1 VSADGEASGEVTAAL
16 AAWSAGDRAALGR
29 VLPQIYDELR
39 ALAAQHL
46 RKERAG
52 HTLQATALV
61 NEAFLRLS
69 GRERVHVEARVQFFA
84 VAAQAMRRVLVDHA
98 RKRQAGKR
106 GGREAP
112 VPLTEVA
119 AAELAATGIAASAAV
134 DVLDVD
140 AALTRLAALDERQ
153 ARVVELRFFAG
164 MEVEEIAAALDVSAS
179 TVRREWRMARAWL
192 RMQLAGGGKMGAHG

>member
-1 VSADGEASGEVTAAL
+1 MSAQGEVTAAL
-16 AAWSAGDRAALGR
+16 LAWSGGDREALGR

-46 RKERAG
+46 RKERPG

-98 RKRQAGKR
+98 RRRRAEKR
-106 GGREAP
+106 GGPETP

-119 AAELAATGIAASAAV
+119 EAELAASPQA

-140 AALTRLAALDERQ
+140 EALTRLAALDERQ
-153 ARVVELRFFAG
+153 ARIVELKFFAG
-164 MEVEEIAAALDVSAS
+164 MEVEEIAAALDVSPS
-179 TVRREWRMARAWL
+179 TVQREWRMARAWL
-192 RMQLAGGGKMGAHG
+192 RDQLAGGRAATTAE

>member
-1 VSADGEASGEVTAAL
+1 MSAQGEVTAAL
-16 AAWSAGDRAALGR
+16 LAWSGGDREALGR

-98 RKRQAGKR
+98 RRRRAEKR
-106 GGREAP
+106 GGPETP

-119 AAELAATGIAASAAV
+119 EAALTASPLV

-140 AALTRLAALDERQ
+140 EALTRLAALDERQ

-179 TVRREWRMARAWL
+179 TVQREWRMARAWL
-192 RMQLAGGGKMGAHG
+192 RHQLAGGSAATKPG

>member
-1 VSADGEASGEVTAAL
+1 MASAESEVTAAL
-16 AAWSAGDRAALGR
+16 AAWSGGDREALAR

-39 ALAAQHL
+39 VLAAQHL

-61 NEAFLRLS
+61 NEAFLRLA

-98 RKRQAGKR
+98 RRRQAEKR
-106 GGREAP
+106 GGAESP
-112 VPLTEVA
+112 VPLTDVA
-119 AAELAATGIAASAAV
+119 ESELATSQRV
-134 DVLDVD
+134 DLLDVD
-140 AALTRLAALDERQ
+140 DALVRLAALDPRQ
-153 ARVVELRFFAG
+153 AQVVELRFFAG
-164 MEVEEIAAALDVSAS
+164 LEIEEIAAALAISES

-192 RMQLAGGGKMGAHG
+192 RHQLAGDAPATTAS

>member
-1 VSADGEASGEVTAAL
+1 MSAQGEVTAAL
-16 AAWSAGDRAALGR
+16 LQWSGGDRDALGR

-39 ALAAQHL
+39 VIAAQHL
-46 RKERAG
+46 RKERQG

-98 RKRQAGKR
+98 RRRRAEKR
-106 GGREAP
+106 GGDEAP
-112 VPLTEVA
+112 VPLTEIA
-119 AAELAATGIAASAAV
+119 DAELTASPLV

-140 AALTRLAALDERQ
+140 EALTRLAALDERQ
-153 ARVVELRFFAG
+153 ARVVELKFFAG
-164 MEVEEIAAALDVSAS
+164 MEAEEIAAALDVSPS
-179 TVRREWRMARAWL
+179 TVQREWRMARAWL
-192 RMQLAGGGKMGAHG
+192 RHQLARAPA

>member
-1 VSADGEASGEVTAAL
+1 MPGPASEVTVAL
-16 AAWSAGDRAALGR
+16 AAWSAGDREALAR

-52 HTLQATALV
+52 HTLQPTALV

-69 GRERVHVEARVQFFA
+69 GRDRVHVQARVQFLA

-98 RKRQAGKR
+98 RRRHAGKR
-106 GGREAP
+106 GGHDER

-119 AAELAATGIAASAAV
+119 GGELAAAPQ
-134 DVLDVD
+134 LDVVD
-140 AALTRLAALDERQ
+140 LDEALVRLAALDPRQ
-153 ARVVELRFFAG
+153 AQVVELKFFAG

-192 RMQLAGGGKMGAHG
+192 RRELERGAPPTES

>member
-1 VSADGEASGEVTAAL
+1 VASAQSEVTAAL
-16 AAWSAGDRAALGR
+16 AAWSAGDRGALSR

-46 RKERAG
+46 RKERPG

-61 NEAFLRLS
+61 HEAFLRLS

-98 RKRQAGKR
+98 RRRQAEKR
-106 GGREAP
+106 GGAEAP
-112 VPLTEVA
+112 VPITEVA
-119 AAELAATGIAASAAV
+119 EAELAAAPQV
-134 DVLDVD
+134 DLLDVD
-140 AALTRLAALDERQ
+140 DALVRLAALDPRQ
-153 ARVVELRFFAG
+153 AEVVELRFFAG
-164 MEVEEIAAALDVSAS
+164 MEMAEIAAALEISES

-192 RMQLAGGGKMGAHG
+192 RHQLSGSAPPTTQPG

>member
-1 VSADGEASGEVTAAL
+1 MSAQGEVTAAL
-16 AAWSAGDRAALGR
+16 LAWSGGDREALGR

-46 RKERAG
+46 RKERPG

-98 RKRQAGKR
+98 RRRRADKR
-106 GGREAP
+106 GGPETP

-119 AAELAATGIAASAAV
+119 EAALTASPLV

-140 AALTRLAALDERQ
+140 EALTRLAALDERQ
-153 ARVVELRFFAG
+153 ARVVELKFFAG

-179 TVRREWRMARAWL
+179 TVQREWRMARAWL
-192 RMQLAGGGKMGAHG
+192 RHQLARGAAATNPG

>member
-1 VSADGEASGEVTAAL
+1 MSAQGEVTAAL
-16 AAWSAGDRAALGR
+16 LAWSGGDRDALGR

-46 RKERAG
+46 RKERPG

-98 RKRQAGKR
+98 RRRRADKR
-106 GGREAP
+106 GGPETP

-119 AAELAATGIAASAAV
+119 EAALTVSPLV

-140 AALTRLAALDERQ
+140 EALTRLAALDERQ
-153 ARVVELRFFAG
+153 ARVVELKFFAG

-179 TVRREWRMARAWL
+179 TVQREWRMARAWL
-192 RMQLAGGGKMGAHG
+192 RHQLAGGAVATNPG

>member
-1 VSADGEASGEVTAAL
+1 MSAQSEVTAAL
-16 AAWSAGDRAALGR
+16 AEWSGGDRDALGR

-46 RKERAG
+46 RKERPG

-98 RKRQAGKR
+98 RRRRAEKR
-106 GGREAP
+106 GGHDSP

-119 AAELAATGIAASAAV
+119 EAELTASPLV

-140 AALTRLAALDERQ
+140 EALTRLAALDERQ
-153 ARVVELRFFAG
+153 ARIVELKFFAG

-179 TVRREWRMARAWL
+179 TVQREWRMARAWL
-192 RMQLAGGGKMGAHG
+192 RHQLAAGGA

>member
-1 VSADGEASGEVTAAL
+1 MSAQGEVTAAL
-16 AAWSAGDRAALGR
+16 LAWSGGDREALGR

-98 RKRQAGKR
+98 RRRRAEKR
-106 GGREAP
+106 GGPETP

-119 AAELAATGIAASAAV
+119 EAALSASPLV

-140 AALTRLAALDERQ
+140 EALTRLAALDERQ

-179 TVRREWRMARAWL
+179 TVQREWRMARAWL
-192 RMQLAGGGKMGAHG
+192 RHQLAAGA

>member
-1 VSADGEASGEVTAAL
+1 MSAQGEVTAAL
-16 AAWSAGDRAALGR
+16 LAWSGGDREALGR

-46 RKERAG
+46 RKERPG

-98 RKRQAGKR
+98 RRRQADKR
-106 GGREAP
+106 GGSETP

-119 AAELAATGIAASAAV
+119 EAALTASPLV

-140 AALTRLAALDERQ
+140 EALTRLAALDERQ
-153 ARVVELRFFAG
+153 ARVVELKFFAG

-179 TVRREWRMARAWL
+179 TVQREWRMARAWL
-192 RMQLAGGGKMGAHG
+192 RHQLAGGAAATNPG

>member
-1 VSADGEASGEVTAAL
+1 MASAESEVTAAL
-16 AAWSAGDRAALGR
+16 AAWSAGDREALAR

-39 ALAAQHL
+39 VLAAQHL

-61 NEAFLRLS
+61 NEAFLRLA

-98 RKRQAGKR
+98 RRRQAGKR
-106 GGREAP
+106 GGRETP
-112 VPLTEVA
+112 LPLTEVA
-119 AAELAATGIAASAAV
+119 AAELAAVPEEV
-134 DVLDVD
+134 DVLDVE
-140 AALTRLAALDERQ
+140 AALTRLAALDPRQ
-153 ARVVELRFFAG
+153 ARVVELKFFAG
-164 MEVEEIAAALDVSAS
+164 MEVEEIAAALDVSDS

-192 RMQLAGGGKMGAHG
+192 RLQLAGGAATARG

>member
-1 VSADGEASGEVTAAL
+1 MSARGEVTAAL
-16 AAWSAGDRAALGR
+16 LAWSGGDREALGR

-39 ALAAQHL
+39 SIAAQHL

-98 RKRQAGKR
+98 RRRQADKR
-106 GGREAP
+106 GGRETP

-119 AAELAATGIAASAAV
+119 EAQLADSPQVDLIAV
-134 DVLDVD
+134 DD
-140 AALTRLAALDERQ
+140 ALQRLAALDERQ
-153 ARVVELRFFAG
+153 ARVVELKFFAG
-164 MEVEEIAAALDVSAS
+164 LEVDEIAAALDISPS
-179 TVRREWRMARAWL
+179 TVQREWRMARAWL
-192 RMQLAGGGKMGAHG
+192 RHQLASGGEATKAD

>member
-1 VSADGEASGEVTAAL
+1 MSAQGEVTAAL
-16 AAWSAGDRAALGR
+16 LAWSGGDREALGR

-46 RKERAG
+46 RKERPG

-69 GRERVHVEARVQFFA
+69 GRERVHVEARMQFFA

-98 RKRQAGKR
+98 RRRRAEKR
-106 GGREAP
+106 GGDEMP

-119 AAELAATGIAASAAV
+119 DAELTASPLV

-140 AALTRLAALDERQ
+140 EALTRLAALDERQ
-153 ARVVELRFFAG
+153 ARVVELKFFAG
-164 MEVEEIAAALDVSAS
+164 MEVEEIAAALDVSPS
-179 TVRREWRMARAWL
+179 TVQREWRMARAWL
-192 RMQLAGGGKMGAHG
+192 RHQLARGGTATKAD

>member
-1 VSADGEASGEVTAAL
+1 MASAESEVTAAL
-16 AAWSAGDRAALGR
+16 AAWSAGDREALAR

-39 ALAAQHL
+39 VLAAQHL

-61 NEAFLRLS
+61 NEAFLRLA

-98 RKRQAGKR
+98 RRRQAGKR
-106 GGREAP
+106 GGRETP
-112 VPLTEVA
+112 LPLTEVA
-119 AAELAATGIAASAAV
+119 AAELAAVPEEV
-134 DVLDVD
+134 DVLDVE
-140 AALTRLAALDERQ
+140 AALTRLAALDPRQ
-153 ARVVELRFFAG
+153 ARVVELKFFAG
-164 MEVEEIAAALDVSAS
+164 MEVEEIAAALDVSDS

-192 RMQLAGGGKMGAHG
+192 RLQLAGGAAATARG

>member
-1 VSADGEASGEVTAAL
+1 MSAQGEVTAAL
-16 AAWSAGDRAALGR
+16 LAWSGGDRDALGR

-46 RKERAG
+46 RKERAS

-98 RKRQAGKR
+98 RRRRAEKR
-106 GGREAP
+106 GGDEAP
-112 VPLTEVA
+112 VPLTEIVE
-119 AAELAATGIAASAAV
+119 AELTASPLV

-140 AALTRLAALDERQ
+140 AALVRLAALDERQ
-153 ARVVELRFFAG
+153 ARVVELKFFAG
-164 MEVEEIAAALDVSAS
+164 MEVDEIAAALDVSPS
-179 TVRREWRMARAWL
+179 TVQREWRMARAWL
-192 RMQLAGGGKMGAHG
+192 RHQLAGGAGTTPG

>member
-1 VSADGEASGEVTAAL
+1 MASAESEVTAAL
-16 AAWSAGDRAALGR
+16 AAWSAGDREALAR

-61 NEAFLRLS
+61 NEAFLRLA

-98 RKRQAGKR
+98 RRRQAGKR
-106 GGREAP
+106 GGRETP
-112 VPLTEVA
+112 LPLTDVA
-119 AAELAATGIAASAAV
+119 AAELAAGPEEV
-134 DVLDVD
+134 DVLDVE
-140 AALTRLAALDERQ
+140 AALTRLAALDPRQ
-153 ARVVELRFFAG
+153 ARVVELKFFAG
-164 MEVEEIAAALDVSAS
+164 MEVEEIAAALEVSDS

-192 RMQLAGGGKMGAHG
+192 RSQLAGGAAATARG

>member
-1 VSADGEASGEVTAAL
+1 MASAENEVTAAL
-16 AAWSAGDRAALGR
+16 AAWSAGDREALPR

-61 NEAFLRLS
+61 NEAFLRLC

-98 RKRQAGKR
+98 RRRQAGKR
-106 GGREAP
+106 GGRETP

-119 AAELAATGIAASAAV
+119 AAELAAAPEDV

-140 AALTRLAALDERQ
+140 AALTRLAALDARQ

-192 RMQLAGGGKMGAHG
+192 RGQLAGGAATAGG